1 MPLEPQALPIHPPAP
16 RAAHR
21 GLCTRLALGACAAW
35 LAGCAATAPTLQTAA
50 PAPAA
55 HATEAAPEPATAPP
69 EPSGAL
75 GTLSA
80 ASDEPATPP
89 KDLLR
94 DTLAYADRTLGAN
107 TTELAREA
115 ARLSEADEGKPSRAL
130 RLALV
135 LAQTRQPVDTARALG
150 LVQRTLANP
159 AAKDLH
165 PLARLLES
173 RLTQQRRLE
182 DQIDRQAQQ
191 LRDAQRRNEQLSERL
206 EAVRAIER
214 SLTTR
219 PPTPANPPA
228 TGVTPSGTNGNGN
241 GNGAAKP

>member
-1 MPLEPQALPIHPPAP
+1 MFPEPQALLTDRPAHWAT
-16 RAAHR
+16 RWGLAASC
-21 GLCTRLALGACAAW
+21 LCAAW
-35 LAGCAATAPTLQTAA
+35 LAGCATAPTPPDVA
-50 PAPAA
+50 PVIATPAA
-55 HATEAAPEPATAPP
+55 EAAPEPATAAT
-69 EPSGAL
+69 EPLAIE
-75 GTLSA
+75 
-80 ASDEPATPP
+80 SDESTTPT

-94 DTLAYADRTLGAN
+94 DTLAYADRTLGAS
-107 TTELAREA
+107 TTDLARET
-115 ARLSEADEGKPSRAL
+115 ARLSELDEGKPSRAL

-159 AAKDLH
+159 LAHDLH
-165 PLARLLES
+165 PLARLLEA

-182 DQIDRQAQQ
+182 DQLERQAQQ

-219 PPTPANPPA
+219 PVPATPAPPSPGA
-228 TGVTPSGTNGNGN
+228 AASGAGSTNGNGN
-241 GNGAAKP
+241 AKP